1 MGSLASYRRVFAN
14 PALARLL
21 VGEFVSSIGDWLYL
35 VALLVVV
42 YNSGASPVV
51 LGIVG
56 AARIVPYI
64 LLSVPAGIVADRYDR
79 RLILIV
85 TDLGRGAIMLALTAL
100 TLVEGPILV
109 VVGLSLLAACFSAF
123 FSPAIGSLIPNLVT
137 DERELGPANAAWS
150 SLDNLAFIIGPAVAA
165 ILIAVGSIP
174 LAFFLNAVTFVVIAA
189 VLWRLPA
196 DPGRTA
202 PARTAD
208 GEPSAVG
215 LRESL
220 RPVLRPLS
228 GLGVINLVDGF
239 VSGGLAV
246 LTVVIA
252 VEVLGAGDAGTGWLN
267 AAIGLG
273 GLIGAV
279 IAGPMTLRRRLEIPL
294 AVGGVTL
301 GVGVILVGQS
311 TVLLA
316 AIAAMAVATAGML
329 LLEVVATTIFQ
340 RAVPDSIRGRTIGA
354 MDTLTVTAYALGAF
368 LAPILAAATSP
379 VVVLLGFGVGMV
391 AATLIGTALVG
402 RSGASG
408 MDPAAERFV
417 RLPLFDGLAPAALE
431 QAARHLNRLRMT
443 TGQVVVR
450 QGDPADRF
458 FHILD
463 GTFEVTQSKD
473 PGGAPRFL
481 RTLGPDDVFGE
492 IGLLRRVPR
501 TATVTAATD
510 GTLLALDGGRFLELV
525 GAGPGLTSRLL
536 DVHRGAS
543 ARLDGGRTDEAQAR
557 SAGTGGADGADRA
570 ATDV

>member
-42 YNSGASPVV
+42 YKSGASPVV

-85 TDLGRGAIMLALTAL
+85 TDIARGAIMLALTAL
-100 TLVEGPILV
+100 TLVDGSIILV
-109 VVGLSLLAACFSAF
+109 VALSLLAACFSAF
-123 FSPAIGSLIPNLVT
+123 FSPAIGSLIPSLVT

-165 ILIAVGSIP
+165 ILITVGTIP
-174 LAFFLNAVTFVVIAA
+174 LAFFLNAVTFLVVAA
-189 VLWRLPA
+189 VLWRLPT
-196 DPGRTA
+196 DRGRTA
-202 PARTAD
+202 AAPAVSSE
-208 GEPSAVG
+208 GGGIS
-215 LRESL
+215 LRESV

-228 GLGVINLVDGF
+228 GLGLINLFDGF

-252 VEVLGAGDAGTGWLN
+252 FEVLGAGDAGTGWLN

-279 IAGPMTLRRRLEIPL
+279 IAGPITLRRRLEIPL

-354 MDTLTVTAYALGAF
+354 MDTLTVSAYALGAF
-368 LAPILAAATSP
+368 LAPILAAATGP
-379 VVVLLGFGVGMV
+379 VVVLLGFGMAMV
-391 AATLIGTALVG
+391 AATLVGTVLVG
-402 RSGASG
+402 RSAALA
-408 MDPAAERFV
+408 MDPGAKRFV

-431 QAARHLNRLRMT
+431 QAARHLTRVRVT
-443 TGQVVVR
+443 PGQVVVR

-458 FHILD
+458 FHVLD
-463 GTFEVTQSKD
+463 GAFEVAQTKD

-481 RTLGPDDVFGE
+481 RNLGPDDVFGE
-492 IGLLRRVPR
+492 IGLLRGIPR
-501 TATVTAATD
+501 TATVTAAAD
-510 GTLLALDGGRFLELV
+510 GTLLVLDGRRFLELV

-543 ARLDGGRTDEAQAR
+543 ARLDGSRTDGSR
-557 SAGTGGADGADRA
+557 TDG
-570 ATDV
+570 

>member
-85 TDLGRGAIMLALTAL
+85 TDLARGAIMLALTAL
-100 TLVEGPILV
+100 TLLDGPIFLV
-109 VVGLSLLAACFSAF
+109 VALSLLAACFSAF
-123 FSPAIGSLIPNLVT
+123 FSPAIGSLIPRLVA

-165 ILIAVGSIP
+165 ILIAIGSIP

-196 DPGRTA
+196 DRGRTA
-202 PARTAD
+202 PARGTP
-208 GEPSAVG
+208 GEASAAG

-220 RPVLRPLS
+220 RPVIRPLS
-228 GLGVINLVDGF
+228 GLGVINLFDGF

-316 AIAAMAVATAGML
+316 AIAAIAVATAGML

-354 MDTLTVTAYALGAF
+354 MDTLTVSAYALGAF
-368 LAPILAAATSP
+368 LAPILAAALGP

-402 RSGASG
+402 RSAAAG
-408 MDPAAERFV
+408 MDPGAERFV

-431 QAARHLNRLRMT
+431 QAVRHLTRLRMNP
-443 TGQVVVR
+443 GQVVVR

-463 GTFEVTQSKD
+463 GTFEVTQVKD

-492 IGLLRRVPR
+492 IGLLRGVPR
-501 TATVTAATD
+501 TATVTAGTD

-536 DVHRGAS
+536 DVHRGATTL
-543 ARLDGGRTDEAQAR
+543 LDAGRTHAT
-557 SAGTGGADGADRA
+557 STAGAETGGAETSGAEPGG
-570 ATDV
+570 

>member
-14 PALARLL
+14 PALARLMI
-21 VGEFVSSIGDWLYL
+21 GEFVSSIGDWLYL

-85 TDLGRGAIMLALTAL
+85 TDLGRGIIMLALTAL
-100 TLVEGPILV
+100 TLVDGPIIAV
-109 VVGLSLLAACFSAF
+109 VALSLLAACFSAF
-123 FSPAIGSLIPNLVT
+123 FSPAIGSLIPSLVA

-174 LAFFLNAVTFVVIAA
+174 LAFFLNAVTFVIIAA
-189 VLWRLPA
+189 VLSRLPK
-196 DPGRTA
+196 DRGRTVA
-202 PARTAD
+202 AHAASTEASPI
-208 GEPSAVG
+208 GF
-215 LRESL
+215 REFV
-220 RPVLRPLS
+220 RPVIRPLS
-228 GLGVINLVDGF
+228 GLGVINLFDGF

-354 MDTLTVTAYALGAF
+354 MDTLTVSAYALGAF
-368 LAPILAAATSP
+368 LAPILAAATGP
-379 VVVLLGFGVGMV
+379 VVVLLGFGIAMV
-391 AATLIGTALVG
+391 AATLVGTILVG
-402 RSGASG
+402 RSAASE
-408 MDPAAERFV
+408 MDPGAERFV
-417 RLPLFDGLAPAALE
+417 RIPLFDGLAPAALE
-431 QAARHLNRLRMT
+431 QAARHLTRMRVT
-443 TGQVVVR
+443 PGQVVVR

-458 FHILD
+458 FHVLD
-463 GTFEVTQSKD
+463 GSFEVAQTKD

-492 IGLLRRVPR
+492 IGLLRGVPR
-501 TATVTAATD
+501 TATVTATGD

-536 DVHRGAS
+536 DVHRGTS
-543 ARLDGGRTDEAQAR
+543 ARLDRTDE
-557 SAGTGGADGADRA
+557 TVTDG
-570 ATDV
+570 

>member
-14 PALARLL
+14 PALARLM

-79 RLILIV
+79 RLILIG
-85 TDLGRGAIMLALTAL
+85 TDLARGVIMLALTAL
-100 TLVEGPILV
+100 TLVNGPIIAV
-109 VVGLSLLAACFSAF
+109 VALSLLAACFSAF
-123 FSPAIGSLIPNLVT
+123 FSPAIGSLIPSLVA

-165 ILIAVGSIP
+165 ILITVGSIP
-174 LAFFLNAVTFVVIAA
+174 LAFFLNALSFLVIAA
-189 VLWRLPA
+189 VLWRLPR
-196 DPGRTA
+196 DRGRVAATH
-202 PARTAD
+202 
-208 GEPSAVG
+208 AVSPETSPIEFRD
-215 LRESL
+215 LI
-220 RPVLRPLS
+220 RPVIRPLS

-252 VEVLGAGDAGTGWLN
+252 VEVLGAGGAGTGWLN

-279 IAGPMTLRRRLEIPL
+279 IAGPMTLRRRLDIPL

-316 AIAAMAVATAGML
+316 AIAAMAVATTGML

-354 MDTLTVTAYALGAF
+354 MDTLTVSAYALGAF
-368 LAPILAAATSP
+368 LAPILAAATGL
-379 VVVLLGFGVGMV
+379 VVVLLGFGIAMV
-391 AATLIGTALVG
+391 AATLVGTILVG
-402 RSGASG
+402 RSAVSE
-408 MDPAAERFV
+408 MDPGAERFV
-417 RLPLFDGLAPAALE
+417 RIPLFNGLAPAALE
-431 QAARHLNRLRMT
+431 QAARHLNRMRVT
-443 TGQVVVR
+443 PGQIVVR

-458 FHILD
+458 FHVLD
-463 GTFEVTQSKD
+463 GTFEVAQTKD

-492 IGLLRRVPR
+492 IGLLRGVPR
-501 TATVTAATD
+501 TATVTATGD

-536 DVHRGAS
+536 DAHRGTS
-543 ARLDGGRTDEAQAR
+543 ARLDGSRTDE
-557 SAGTGGADGADRA
+557 SLTDG
-570 ATDV
+570 

>member
-85 TDLGRGAIMLALTAL
+85 TDLARGAIMLALTAL
-100 TLVEGPILV
+100 TLVDGPILLV
-109 VVGLSLLAACFSAF
+109 VALSLVAACFSAF
-123 FSPAIGSLIPNLVT
+123 FSPAIGSLIPRLVT

-165 ILIAVGSIP
+165 ILITVGSIP
-174 LAFFLNAVTFVVIAA
+174 LAFFLNAVTFMVIAA

-196 DPGRTA
+196 DRGRTA
-202 PARTAD
+202 PARKAGAGDATA
-208 GEPSAVG
+208 PG

-220 RPVLRPLS
+220 RPVIRPLS
-228 GLGVINLVDGF
+228 GLGVINLFDGF

-354 MDTLTVTAYALGAF
+354 MDTLTVSAYALGAF
-368 LAPILAAATSP
+368 LAPILAAAVGA
-379 VVVLLGFGVGMV
+379 VVVLFGFGIGMV

-402 RSGASG
+402 RSAASG
-408 MDPAAERFV
+408 MDPGAERFV

-431 QAARHLNRLRMT
+431 QAARHLTRLRMAP
-443 TGQVVVR
+443 GQVVVR

-463 GTFEVTQSKD
+463 GTFEVTQTKD

-481 RTLGPDDVFGE
+481 RSLGPDDVFGE
-492 IGLLRRVPR
+492 IGLLRGVPR
-501 TATVTAATD
+501 TATVTAAVD

-536 DVHRGAS
+536 DVHRGTS
-543 ARLDGGRTDEAQAR
+543 ARLDAGRTDEAQSPEAQAGEAEAGG
-557 SAGTGGADGADRA
+557 AGTDG
-570 ATDV
+570 

>member
-14 PALARLL
+14 PALARLMI
-21 VGEFVSSIGDWLYL
+21 GEFVSSIGDWLYL

-85 TDLGRGAIMLALTAL
+85 TDLARGVIMLALTAL
-100 TLVEGPILV
+100 TLVDGPIIGV
-109 VVGLSLLAACFSAF
+109 VALSLLAACFSAF
-123 FSPAIGSLIPNLVT
+123 FSPAIGSLIPSLVA

-174 LAFFLNAVTFVVIAA
+174 LAFFLNAVTFVIIAA
-189 VLWRLPA
+189 VLWRLPK
-196 DPGRTA
+196 DRGRA
-202 PARTAD
+202 VAAHPASTEASRIRF
-208 GEPSAVG
+208 
-215 LRESL
+215 RESV
-220 RPVLRPLS
+220 RPVIRPLS
-228 GLGVINLVDGF
+228 GLGVINLFDGF

-354 MDTLTVTAYALGAF
+354 MDTVTVSAYALGAF
-368 LAPILAAATSP
+368 LAPILAAATGP
-379 VVVLLGFGVGMV
+379 VVVLLGFGIAMV
-391 AATLIGTALVG
+391 AATLVGTILVG
-402 RSGASG
+402 RSAVSE
-408 MDPAAERFV
+408 MDPGAERFV
-417 RLPLFDGLAPAALE
+417 RIPLFDGLAPAALE
-431 QAARHLNRLRMT
+431 QAARHLTRVRVT
-443 TGQVVVR
+443 PGQVVIR

-458 FHILD
+458 FHVLD
-463 GTFEVTQSKD
+463 GTFEVAQTKD

-492 IGLLRRVPR
+492 IGLLRGVPR
-501 TATVTAATD
+501 TATVTATGD

-536 DVHRGAS
+536 DVHRGTS
-543 ARLDGGRTDEAQAR
+543 ARLDRSDEPVTD
-557 SAGTGGADGADRA
+557 D
-570 ATDV
+570 

>member
-42 YNSGASPVV
+42 YKSGASPVV

-85 TDLGRGAIMLALTAL
+85 TDIARGAIMLALTAL
-100 TLVEGPILV
+100 TLVDGSIILV
-109 VVGLSLLAACFSAF
+109 VALSLLAACFSAF
-123 FSPAIGSLIPNLVT
+123 FSPAIGSLIPSLVT

-165 ILIAVGSIP
+165 ILITVGTIP
-174 LAFFLNAVTFVVIAA
+174 LAFFLNAVTFLVVAA
-189 VLWRLPA
+189 VLWRLPT
-196 DPGRTA
+196 DRGRTA
-202 PARTAD
+202 AAPAVSSE
-208 GEPSAVG
+208 GGGIS
-215 LRESL
+215 LRESV

-228 GLGVINLVDGF
+228 GLGLINLFDGF

-252 VEVLGAGDAGTGWLN
+252 FEVLGAGDAGTGWLN

-279 IAGPMTLRRRLEIPL
+279 IAGPITLRRRLEIPL

-354 MDTLTVTAYALGAF
+354 MDTLTVSAYALGAF
-368 LAPILAAATSP
+368 LAPILAAATGP
-379 VVVLLGFGVGMV
+379 VVVLLGFGMAMV
-391 AATLIGTALVG
+391 AATLVGTVLVG
-402 RSGASG
+402 RSAALA
-408 MDPAAERFV
+408 MDPGAKRFV

-431 QAARHLNRLRMT
+431 QAARHLTRVRVT
-443 TGQVVVR
+443 PGQVVVR

-458 FHILD
+458 FHVLD
-463 GTFEVTQSKD
+463 GTFEVAQTKD

-481 RTLGPDDVFGE
+481 RNLGPDDVFGE
-492 IGLLRRVPR
+492 IGLLRGIPR
-501 TATVTAATD
+501 TATVTAAAD
-510 GTLLALDGGRFLELV
+510 GTLLVLDGRRFLELV

-543 ARLDGGRTDEAQAR
+543 ARLDGSRTDGSR
-557 SAGTGGADGADRA
+557 TDG
-570 ATDV
+570 

>member
-14 PALARLL
+14 PALARLMI
-21 VGEFVSSIGDWLYL
+21 GEFVSSIGDWLYL

-56 AARIVPYI
+56 AARVVPYI

-85 TDLGRGAIMLALTAL
+85 TDLARGVIMLALTAL
-100 TLVEGPILV
+100 TLVEGPIIAV
-109 VVGLSLLAACFSAF
+109 VALSLLAACFSAF
-123 FSPAIGSLIPNLVT
+123 FSPAIGSLIPSLVA

-165 ILIAVGSIP
+165 ILITVGSIP
-174 LAFFLNAVTFVVIAA
+174 LAFFLNAVTFVIIAA
-189 VLWRLPA
+189 VLWRLPR
-196 DPGRTA
+196 DRGRAVAAHAASTEA
-202 PARTAD
+202 STIGFRASVRPAI
-208 GEPSAVG
+208 
-215 LRESL
+215 
-220 RPVLRPLS
+220 RPLS
-228 GLGVINLVDGF
+228 GLGVINLFDGF

-273 GLIGAV
+273 GLIGAF

-354 MDTLTVTAYALGAF
+354 MDTLTVSAYALGAF
-368 LAPILAAATSP
+368 LAPILAAATGP
-379 VVVLLGFGVGMV
+379 VVVLLGFGVAMV
-391 AATLIGTALVG
+391 AATLVGTVLVG
-402 RSGASG
+402 RSAASE
-408 MDPAAERFV
+408 MDPGAQRFV
-417 RLPLFDGLAPAALE
+417 RIPLFDGLAPAALE
-431 QAARHLNRLRMT
+431 QAARHLTRVRVT
-443 TGQVVVR
+443 PGQVVVR

-458 FHILD
+458 FHVLD
-463 GTFEVTQSKD
+463 GTFEVAQTKD

-492 IGLLRRVPR
+492 IGLLRGVPR
-501 TATVTAATD
+501 TATVTATGD

-536 DVHRGAS
+536 DVHRGTS
-543 ARLDGGRTDEAQAR
+543 ARLDRSDESLTD
-557 SAGTGGADGADRA
+557 G
-570 ATDV
+570 

>member
-14 PALARLL
+14 PALARLMI
-21 VGEFVSSIGDWLYL
+21 GEFVSSIGDWLYL

-85 TDLGRGAIMLALTAL
+85 TDLARGVIMLALTAL
-100 TLVEGPILV
+100 TLVDGPIIAV
-109 VVGLSLLAACFSAF
+109 VALSLLAACFSAF
-123 FSPAIGSLIPNLVT
+123 FSPAIGSLIPSLVA

-165 ILIAVGSIP
+165 ILMLAGSIP
-174 LAFFLNAVTFVVIAA
+174 LAFFLNAVTFVIIAA
-189 VLWRLPA
+189 VLWRLPKDRRRA
-196 DPGRTA
+196 VA
-202 PARTAD
+202 PHAASTEA
-208 GEPSAVG
+208 STTG
-215 LRESL
+215 LRAL
-220 RPVLRPLS
+220 VRPVIRPLS
-228 GLGVINLVDGF
+228 GLGVVNLFDGF

-354 MDTLTVTAYALGAF
+354 MDTLTVSAYALGAF
-368 LAPILAAATSP
+368 LAPILAAATGP
-379 VVVLLGFGVGMV
+379 VVVLLGFGIAMV
-391 AATLIGTALVG
+391 AATLVGTLLVG
-402 RSGASG
+402 RSAAAE
-408 MDPAAERFV
+408 MDPGAERFV
-417 RLPLFDGLAPAALE
+417 RIPLFDGLAPAALE
-431 QAARHLNRLRMT
+431 QAARHLTRMRVT
-443 TGQVVVR
+443 PGQVVVR

-458 FHILD
+458 FHVLD
-463 GTFEVTQSKD
+463 GTFEVAQTKD

-492 IGLLRRVPR
+492 IGLLRGVPR
-501 TATVTAATD
+501 TATVTATGD

-536 DVHRGAS
+536 DVHRGTS
-543 ARLDGGRTDEAQAR
+543 ARLDRTDE
-557 SAGTGGADGADRA
+557 TVTDG
-570 ATDV
+570 

>member
-42 YNSGASPVV
+42 YKSGASPVV

-56 AARIVPYI
+56 AARIVPAI

-85 TDLGRGAIMLALTAL
+85 TDLARGAIMLALTAL
-100 TLVEGPILV
+100 TLFDGPILLV
-109 VVGLSLLAACFSAF
+109 VALSLLAACFSAF
-123 FSPAIGSLIPNLVT
+123 FSPAIGSLIPRLVS

-165 ILIAVGSIP
+165 ILITVGSIP

-196 DPGRTA
+196 DRRQTA
-202 PARTAD
+202 PDRAAAS
-208 GEPSAVG
+208 GESSGVG

-220 RPVLRPLS
+220 RPVIRPLS
-228 GLGVINLVDGF
+228 GLGVINLFDGF

-279 IAGPMTLRRRLEIPL
+279 IAGPMTLRRRLEFPL

-354 MDTLTVTAYALGAF
+354 MDTLTLSAYALGAF
-368 LAPILAAATSP
+368 LAPVLAAAVGA
-379 VVVLLGFGVGMV
+379 VVVLLGFGISMV

-402 RSGASG
+402 RSAASE
-408 MDPAAERFV
+408 MDPGAERFV
-417 RLPLFDGLAPAALE
+417 RLSLFDGLAPAALE
-431 QAARHLNRLRMT
+431 QAARHLTRLRMT
-443 TGQVVVR
+443 PGQVVVR

-463 GTFEVTQSKD
+463 GTFEVNQTKD

-481 RTLGPDDVFGE
+481 RTLGPGDVFGE
-492 IGLLRRVPR
+492 IGLLRGVPR
-501 TATVTAATD
+501 TATVTSATD

-536 DVHRGAS
+536 DVHRGTS
-543 ARLDGGRTDEAQAR
+543 TQLDRGREDPRREDPRRTEE
-557 SAGTGGADGADRA
+557 AGTGG
-570 ATDV
+570 

>member
-14 PALARLL
+14 PALARLM

-79 RLILIV
+79 RLILIG
-85 TDLGRGAIMLALTAL
+85 TDLARGVIMLALTAL
-100 TLVEGPILV
+100 TLVNGPIIAV
-109 VVGLSLLAACFSAF
+109 VALSLLAACFSAF
-123 FSPAIGSLIPNLVT
+123 FSPAIGSLIPSLVA

-165 ILIAVGSIP
+165 ILITVGSIP
-174 LAFFLNAVTFVVIAA
+174 LAFLLNAVTFVIIAA
-189 VLWRLPA
+189 VLWRLPK
-196 DPGRTA
+196 DRGRA
-202 PARTAD
+202 VAARAASP
-208 GEPSAVG
+208 EKSAIG
-215 LRESL
+215 FRESV
-220 RPVLRPLS
+220 RPAIRPLS

-273 GLIGAV
+273 GLIGAF
-279 IAGPMTLRRRLEIPL
+279 IAGPMTLRRRLDIPL

-354 MDTLTVTAYALGAF
+354 MDTVTVSAYALGAF

-379 VVVLLGFGVGMV
+379 VVVLLGFGIAMV
-391 AATLIGTALVG
+391 AATLVGTILVG
-402 RSGASG
+402 RSAVSE
-408 MDPAAERFV
+408 MDPGAERFV
-417 RLPLFDGLAPAALE
+417 RIPLFDGLAPAALE
-431 QAARHLNRLRMT
+431 QAARHLNRVRVT
-443 TGQVVVR
+443 PGQVVVR

-458 FHILD
+458 FHVLD
-463 GTFEVTQSKD
+463 GTFEVAQTKD

-492 IGLLRRVPR
+492 IGLLRGVPR
-501 TATVTAATD
+501 TATVTATGD

-536 DVHRGAS
+536 DAHRGTS
-543 ARLDGGRTDEAQAR
+543 ARLDGSRTD
-557 SAGTGGADGADRA
+557 G
-570 ATDV
+570 

>member
-14 PALARLL
+14 PALARLMI
-21 VGEFVSSIGDWLYL
+21 GEFVSSIGDWLYL

-85 TDLGRGAIMLALTAL
+85 TDLGRGIIMLALTAL
-100 TLVEGPILV
+100 TLVDGPIIAV
-109 VVGLSLLAACFSAF
+109 VALSLLAACFSAF
-123 FSPAIGSLIPNLVT
+123 FSPAIGSLIPSLVA

-174 LAFFLNAVTFVVIAA
+174 LAFFLNAVTFVIIAA
-189 VLWRLPA
+189 VLSRLPK
-196 DPGRTA
+196 DRGRTVA
-202 PARTAD
+202 AHAASTEASPI
-208 GEPSAVG
+208 GF
-215 LRESL
+215 REFV
-220 RPVLRPLS
+220 RPVIRPLS
-228 GLGVINLVDGF
+228 GLGVINLFDGF

-354 MDTLTVTAYALGAF
+354 
-368 LAPILAAATSP
+368 ILAAATGP
-379 VVVLLGFGVGMV
+379 VVVLLGFGIAMV
-391 AATLIGTALVG
+391 AATLVGTILVG
-402 RSGASG
+402 RSAASE
-408 MDPAAERFV
+408 MDPGAERFV
-417 RLPLFDGLAPAALE
+417 RIPLFDGLAPAALE
-431 QAARHLNRLRMT
+431 QAARHLTRMRVT
-443 TGQVVVR
+443 PGQVVVR

-458 FHILD
+458 FHVLD
-463 GTFEVTQSKD
+463 GSFEVAQTKD

-492 IGLLRRVPR
+492 IGLLRGVPR
-501 TATVTAATD
+501 TATVTATGD

-536 DVHRGAS
+536 DVHRGTS
-543 ARLDGGRTDEAQAR
+543 ARLDRTDE
-557 SAGTGGADGADRA
+557 TVTDG
-570 ATDV
+570 